1 MANRDQVAQAPL
13 QHRGQSVTTLHTS
26 NSIARELHGQHWSS
40 VRTYKRA
47 RQELL
52 DTLEPNRSLQ
62 AAVKRQ
68 DNEFFVTKLKSL
80 LKHQRRMRLDCK
92 LGELADHPYRW
103 LTYVM
108 LAVAISVAIIVFID
122 QAFGY

>member
-1 MANRDQVAQAPL
+1 M
-13 QHRGQSVTTLHTS
+13 TTLHTS

-62 AAVKRQ
+62 AAVKSQ
-68 DNEFFVTKLKSL
+68 DNEFFVTRLKGVLQERRRHKWRLLQYRVDHWLGLYSL
-80 LKHQRRMRLDCK
+80 RSAFMVFLLLYCLPLMAFA
-92 LGELADHPYRW
+92 GIVW
-103 LTYVM
+103 LI
-108 LAVAISVAIIVFID
+108 AR
-122 QAFGY
+122 